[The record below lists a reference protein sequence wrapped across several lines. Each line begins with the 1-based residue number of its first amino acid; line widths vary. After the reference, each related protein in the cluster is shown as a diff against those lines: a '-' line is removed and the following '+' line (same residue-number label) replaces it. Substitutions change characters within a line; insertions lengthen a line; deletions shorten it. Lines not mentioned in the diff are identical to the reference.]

1 MQSLLYHTFKLQNNI
16 REGYRIAP
24 RLPPSAMTIWPVM
37 DGTEDDNE
45 TNNQP
50 STQTTSRR
58 QAASNTLDGQQET
71 NDYGLNLFL

>member
-1 MQSLLYHTFKLQNNI
+1 
-16 REGYRIAP
+16 
-24 RLPPSAMTIWPVM
+24 MTIWPVM
-37 DGTEDDNE
+37 DGTEDDDE

-71 NDYGLNLFL
+71 DDYGLNLFL

>member
-1 MQSLLYHTFKLQNNI
+1 
-16 REGYRIAP
+16 
-24 RLPPSAMTIWPVM
+24 MTIWPVM
-37 DGTEDDNE
+37 DGTKDDDE

-71 NDYGLNLFL
+71 DNYGLNLFL